1 MLGSVPSTAVRV
13 NEEPVA
19 TQHWERW
26 AEEAK
31 QGGFG
36 PWKEE
41 CAPLGKLR
49 LEKGIARLPTVIYL
63 QILNLPI
70 FFFLIFENFNPDN
83 PLKIKFGIVCRYVLC
98 VCMQGWARKTVSKAS
113 TPHSRNWSHRWF
125 WVPWCTDA
133 RNRAWLLSNSIN
145 CSAISPSPDLIALS
159 STLPAVMVVDP
170 LVTSSSGIEIVTS
183 AKNRRDGHPSSVPS
197 HPPPTSP
204 TPPAVILPDQ

>member
-1 MLGSVPSTAVRV
+1 MLGSVPSTAIRV

-26 AEEAK
+26 TEEAK

-49 LEKGIARLPTVIYL
+49 LEKGIARFPTVIYL

-83 PLKIKFGIVCRYVLC
+83 PLKIKFGIVCKYVLC

-113 TPHSRNWSHRWF
+113 TPHPGTG
-125 WVPWCTDA
+125 VTDGFE
-133 RNRAWLLSNSIN
+133 
-145 CSAISPSPDLIALS
+145 SPDVQMLGTELGFSRTVLTAQPFLHPLIWWLCH
-159 STLPAVMVVDP
+159 
-170 LVTSSSGIEIVTS
+170 
-183 AKNRRDGHPSSVPS
+183 KHR
-197 HPPPTSP
+197 
-204 TPPAVILPDQ
+204 QQWW